1 MDADE
6 ILKSEIPNEPE
17 KRASQPP
24 TSIPSELEVGVADVR
39 LEEDNKTG
47 EQAGLK
53 SKENEW
59 KTLGTL
65 IIDNQVRSQRD
76 KKLFKYFEM
85 NYCYICP

>member
-53 SKENEW
+53 S
-59 KTLGTL
+59 
-65 IIDNQVRSQRD
+65 
-76 KKLFKYFEM
+76 
-85 NYCYICP
+85 